1 MKKLFFVAVVA
12 SLTCAVGC
20 EQEII
25 PGKIYDK
32 PSVEFYEESMTVSS
46 EGGDV
51 IIPVLSTG
59 VDNVTIQLISRDRWV
74 IEENGDMTPK
84 DSWIKF
90 VKVIDQYDVPTR
102 ALAKWDSGI
111 SLQVEP
117 NTTGYERSATITVS
131 SFMVNDKITIT
142 QLAN

>member
-1 MKKLFFVAVVA
+1 VA
-12 SLTCAVGC
+12 SLTFVVGC
-20 EQEII
+20 EREII
-25 PGKIYDK
+25 PGKIYDT
-32 PSVEFYEESMTVSS
+32 PYVEFYEESMTLSA

-59 VDNVTIQLISRDRWV
+59 VDNVTIQLSSGDRWV
-74 IEENGDMTPK
+74 IEENGDKTPK

-111 SLQVEP
+111 SLYVEP
-117 NTTGYERSATITVS
+117 NTTGRERSATITVR
-131 SFMVNDKITIT
+131 SFMVDDKITIS